1 MIKKFKDYIS
11 ESKLPRR
18 NAAGVAII
26 WEDKILLVHPTGAS
40 WRNSALGIPK
50 GKIELGED
58 PLNAA
63 VRELREETGI
73 DINPDVL
80 DSESNIVNIYKGDQ
94 ISHQLIYFILKIESP
109 IQIGMLGDKVSKG
122 SLQMHEIDWAGFV
135 PIDRAYELMH
145 RDQLIILDRA
155 RY

>member
-11 ESKLPRR
+11 ESKSLRR
-18 NAAGVAII
+18 NTAGVAII

-50 GKIELGED
+50 GKIEPGED
-58 PLNAA
+58 PLDAA

-73 DINPDVL
+73 EIDPNFL
-80 DSESNIVNIYKGDQ
+80 DPEANTVNIYKGDQ
-94 ISHQLIYFILKIESP
+94 LSHQLIYFILKIESP
-109 IQIGMLGDKVSKG
+109 IQIGMLGDKVSKS

-135 PIDRAYELMH
+135 PIDKAYELIH
-145 RDQLIILDRA
+145 REQLIILDRA